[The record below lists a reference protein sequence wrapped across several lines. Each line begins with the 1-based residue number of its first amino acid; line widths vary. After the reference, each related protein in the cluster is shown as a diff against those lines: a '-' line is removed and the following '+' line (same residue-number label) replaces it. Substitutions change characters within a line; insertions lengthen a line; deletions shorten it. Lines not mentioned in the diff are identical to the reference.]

1 MLFQDA
7 VILGAANEPMPLECT
22 SPAPTSLSPQAF
34 PFCTLERTVS
44 LTICREFGDT
54 SSQYPSVD
62 DFRHSHHL
70 CVWHCF
76 DIVKRVKILIRFNTY
91 STD

>member
-44 LTICREFGDT
+44 HLFI
-54 SSQYPSVD
+54 QYSRKVLK
-62 DFRHSHHL
+62 FE
-70 CVWHCF
+70 
-76 DIVKRVKILIRFNTY
+76 IILSDPIHFFSYWFSRIW
-91 STD
+91 

>member
-1 MLFQDA
+1 MGSYLRRGKFVFERQIAYYTLSVSFISFVVTAVLFQDA

-44 LTICREFGDT
+44 IL
-54 SSQYPSVD
+54 SVNTV
-62 DFRHSHHL
+62 FTL
-70 CVWHCF
+70 KF
-76 DIVKRVKILIRFNTY
+76 QILFK
-91 STD
+91 

>member
-1 MLFQDA
+1 MYVILFVFTAVLFQDA

-44 LTICREFGDT
+44 NML
-54 SSQYPSVD
+54 SQSQYQHIS
-62 DFRHSHHL
+62 SL
-70 CVWHCF
+70 NSLSYIYF
-76 DIVKRVKILIRFNTY
+76 DVGSENLVIQTVRPY
-91 STD
+91 

>member
-1 MLFQDA
+1 MTFILYIYISFTAVLFQDA

-44 LTICREFGDT
+44 HLFLTFQ
-54 SSQYPSVD
+54 S
-62 DFRHSHHL
+62 
-70 CVWHCF
+70 
-76 DIVKRVKILIRFNTY
+76 
-91 STD
+91 

>member
-1 MLFQDA
+1 MKINYVFIIYISFTAVLFQDA

-44 LTICREFGDT
+44 
-54 SSQYPSVD
+54 
-62 DFRHSHHL
+62 H
-70 CVWHCF
+70 
-76 DIVKRVKILIRFNTY
+76 IVIKFNRKMLKFKILL
-91 STD
+91 TDPAHFFSFWFSRIW

>member
-1 MLFQDA
+1 MTFDFYLYFFIAVLFQDA

-44 LTICREFGDT
+44 DLFIKMLKF
-54 SSQYPSVD
+54 
-62 DFRHSHHL
+62 
-70 CVWHCF
+70 
-76 DIVKRVKILIRFNTY
+76 
-91 STD
+91 